1 MKLIKNL
8 SNRLIKVSMSIQH
21 TQFSNISAPAFSL
34 RLADKTGRERL
45 GLSDSNLRDKHVA
58 FCVSVFKTMAPNT

>member
-1 MKLIKNL
+1 MG
-8 SNRLIKVSMSIQH
+8 IQH
-21 TQFSNISAPAFSL
+21 TQFSDISAPAFSL